1 MTGPLAVLLGG
12 RVAGLLERT
21 RRNVLRFAYDPDA
34 TRTGRTPLS
43 LSLPLA
49 SQVYTGEPVGRFV
62 RALLPESNGALAA
75 IERQHPG
82 VDRYDPL
89 SLLAAI
95 GQDCPGAVQFC
106 HPDDVDATLT
116 RTGSLEPQSAGQ
128 IEQRLA
134 ELRID
139 EDASWTMPG
148 EHWSLGGTQPKF
160 ALRRIGDRWFQAQG
174 SQPTSHILKP
184 GVHGLTSQAL
194 VEHISMRAAAACGV
208 DVAHTEYLQVKS
220 ESAVAITRFD
230 RRADGDVLL
239 RLHQEDLCQALGVG
253 EKYEEYGGPTAADI
267 VRLLR
272 ERSATAA
279 AARRNVDRFVDGLVF
294 NTVVAAPDA
303 HARNYAVLL
312 DGEDVRLAPVFDVST
327 SLPYDAPRRGRVL
340 SMSIGGEL
348 DAGRVGREQWQR
360 FADENDLDVE
370 RVLDRVR
377 LVAGTAP
384 GAMLDALGEVEDWDG
399 SVAGLRE
406 RLEAGVA
413 GYARGS
419 AMRWAPWGSNPQPAD

>member
-1 MTGPLAVLLGG
+1 MTRPLAVLLGG

-21 RRNVLRFAYDPDA
+21 RRNVLRFSYDSDA

-49 SQVYTGEPVGRFV
+49 GQAYTGEPVERFL
-62 RALLPESNGALAA
+62 RALLPESNGALTA

-82 VDRYDPL
+82 VDRHDPL

-106 HPDDVDATLT
+106 HLDEVDATLT

-160 ALRRIGDRWFQAQG
+160 ALRRIGDRWFQAHG

-184 GVHGLTSQAL
+184 GVHGLTSQSL

-208 DVAHTEYLQVKS
+208 DVADTEYLQVKS

-230 RRADGDVLL
+230 RRADGEALV

-253 EKYEEYGGPTAADI
+253 EKYQEYGGPTAADI
-267 VRLLR
+267 IRLLR

-327 SLPYDAPRRGRVL
+327 SLPYDAPQRGRVL

-384 GAMLDALGEVEDWDG
+384 GAMLDALGKVEDWDG
-399 SVAGLRE
+399 SAAGLRE

-413 GYARGS
+413 EYARRS
-419 AMRWAPWGSNPQPAD
+419 SMRWAPWGSNPQPAD